1 VPPITINLPP
11 SVLKRLLAEV
21 PAKERDSFATCAL
34 IEALDKRMS
43 SCLQPKKALE
53 EHIMSP
59 TIKSK
64 AGRPPPPVPKSKKSL
79 YLDEQ
84 VWKALEA
91 AAKKTK
97 GGSVSSSANQL
108 LRNALSLDR

>member
-1 VPPITINLPP
+1 MTTNPDTPQKPL
-11 SVLKRLLAEV
+11 
-21 PAKERDSFATCAL
+21 
-34 IEALDKRMS
+34 
-43 SCLQPKKALE
+43 
-53 EHIMSP
+53 
-59 TIKSK
+59 
-64 AGRPPPPVPKSKKSL
+64 GRPAPPVPKAKRSL